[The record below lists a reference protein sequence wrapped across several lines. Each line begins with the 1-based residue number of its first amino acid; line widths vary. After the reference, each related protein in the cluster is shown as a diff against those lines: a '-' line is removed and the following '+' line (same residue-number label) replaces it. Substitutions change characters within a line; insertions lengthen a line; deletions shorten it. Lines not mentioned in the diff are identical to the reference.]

1 MKRVEIGLGIVFF
14 FWKKG
19 VEGRERGEL
28 CGILF
33 SWGDEGV
40 VLGFF
45 YYFLGG
51 DTDTYATT
59 DVFFLFFLFS
69 FFFLNLQKKKR
80 PRR

>member
-51 DTDTYATT
+51 YRYLCDNRR
-59 DVFFLFFLFS
+59 FFSFFSFLFF
-69 FFFLNLQKKKR
+69 FF
-80 PRR
+80 